1 MPVHCIY
8 GTETDTDE
16 AYIYDVDH
24 FTNSTPPAPKII
36 ISGPGDG
43 TVNLLSLQS
52 CERLGPQVCMWLHSR
67 SAHHVP
73 FSLAHLQSSL
83 NVSPACL

>member
-24 FTNSTPPAPKII
+24 FTNSTPPAPKTII
-36 ISGPGDG
+36 NGPGDG

-52 CERLGPQVCMWLHSR
+52 CERLGPQVHMLLHSG
-67 SAHHVP
+67 SAHHVSFPPCRPP
-73 FSLAHLQSSL
+73 FRL
-83 NVSPACL
+83 NASQA